1 MSDGD
6 LYLAFTAPDG
16 VTIGSVSAVNFEIGN
31 QKFSNVTATGT
42 GHFRGYHREGR

>member
-6 LYLAFTAPDG
+6 LYLAFTATDG

-31 QKFSNVTATGT
+31 QKVQQSVTANRDR
-42 GHFRGYHREGR
+42 HFRISP